1 MYLPDFA
8 YYAPDTKEEA
18 VELLVRSRGTARVI
32 AGGTDLMVKMKQGLL
47 SPEALVS
54 LKNLDGLKEIG
65 TGSGGLFIGSRVT
78 LNELINSPV
87 IQATY
92 PSIAG
97 AAHQMANNQIR
108 HTGTMGGN
116 LVSAVPSADLP
127 PIFIALNARVR
138 VTGPAGEREFP
149 LSDLFLGPG
158 RTSLAPGE
166 ILTGVVVPEQKTTG
180 STYLKFGLRRSGAL
194 AVVGVAAAVTME
206 GPTVKDARIVLG
218 AVAPVPFLAG
228 EAAKTL
234 YGREFTTELAE
245 EAGRVAASECR
256 PISDIRGSAEYR
268 RDLVRVFTRRSLEK
282 AVREGH
288 V

>member
-234 YGREFTTELAE
+234 YGREFTTELA
-245 EAGRVAASECR
+245 
-256 PISDIRGSAEYR
+256 
-268 RDLVRVFTRRSLEK
+268 
-282 AVREGH
+282 
-288 V
+288 